1 MKSQLESDRSP
12 PAPSHHVRIGACS
25 SALSSHKGLA
35 PQVLLTH
42 LSPWDCLRN
51 QIQKYFLVIA
61 STETSTTGSLQPVES
76 HVSFWF
82 PDTVNAKVQF
92 SSLSDASRS
101 PTKFVLWSLRPTETF
116 CRSFVLSLATQ
127 QSLSPTTQSKMA
139 LPSTL
144 PHFLPFAS
152 KLLSQPGW
160 PSLPQLKHFL
170 RFPPL
175 LPTPWLYWHCLP
187 LLALLA

>member
-12 PAPSHHVRIGACS
+12 PAPSHHIRIGACS

-61 STETSTTGSLQPVES
+61 STENSTTGSLQPVES

-82 PDTVNAKVQF
+82 PDTVNAKSTVLLTIRCLSISYKVCF
-92 SSLSDASRS
+92 VKFTSNRNLLSLIRFISSYTTISLSYNTEQNGLTFHTSFLSLVSYYPNLDDPLFRNWSTSCASRLCFLHHDCID
-101 PTKFVLWSLRPTETF
+101 TVSLY
-116 CRSFVLSLATQ
+116 
-127 QSLSPTTQSKMA
+127 
-139 LPSTL
+139 
-144 PHFLPFAS
+144 
-152 KLLSQPGW
+152 LL
-160 PSLPQLKHFL
+160 
-170 RFPPL
+170 
-175 LPTPWLYWHCLP
+175 C
-187 LLALLA
+187 

>member
-12 PAPSHHVRIGACS
+12 PAPSHHIRIGACS

-82 PDTVNAKVQF
+82 PDTVNAKAQF

-127 QSLSPTTQSKMA
+127 QSLSYNTEQNGLTFHTSFLSLVSYYPN
-139 LPSTL
+139 LDDPLFRNWSTSCASRL
-144 PHFLPFAS
+144 CFLHHDCIDTVS
-152 KLLSQPGW
+152 LYLL
-160 PSLPQLKHFL
+160 
-170 RFPPL
+170 
-175 LPTPWLYWHCLP
+175 C
-187 LLALLA
+187 